1 MSTTDDQSNDNGGG
15 TDEAP
20 AIVLP
25 SPNSQGVGG
34 QPSGIAPGT
43 LIAPQPILD
52 DGTGGGD
59 SNLAGRIEQ
68 TLAED
73 GRFSGLTAGLVITTD
88 DSGVV
93 HLSGSLPSESRRRS
107 LLATLRALPGVTDV
121 QNNLSTPPTP
131 PSSGTIPA

>member
-1 MSTTDDQSNDNGGG
+1 MNTPDEQQPDGGG
-15 TDEAP
+15 AFEAP

-25 SPNSQGVGG
+25 SPNTQGVGG
-34 QPSGIAPGT
+34 QPSGFAPGV
-43 LIAPQPILD
+43 LIAPQPIMD

-73 GRFSGLTAGLVITTD
+73 GRFSAFAPGLVVTTD
-88 DSGVV
+88 ADGTV
-93 HLSGSLPSESRRRS
+93 HLSGSLPREDRRRS

-121 QNNLSTPPTP
+121 QDNLTV
-131 PSSGTIPA
+131 G